1 MTDVTPRLMF
11 VHAHPDD
18 ESSKGA
24 PTAAKYHRAG
34 ARVVLVC
41 ATDGSAGDVL
51 NPNHPDV
58 DPADM
63 PALRER
69 ELAAAVDVIGFDE
82 VHALGFVDS
91 GLPEDLAD
99 VPAGCFADLPL
110 DDTAE
115 ALADVIRAERPHVV
129 VTYSPDGGYPHPD
142 HIRVHAFTMRALEL
156 AASDDEAGWR
166 VPRTVFGSGFSR
178 VRLEAIHQAML
189 DRGMESPFASWLE
202 DREERDADTPPD
214 IRIDV
219 ADLFDVRDD
228 ALRAH
233 ASQVDPDGRWFQL
246 PRAVEADVWPWE
258 TYVILDGKPA
268 PEDADDL
275 FAGLDLTA

>member
-1 MTDVTPRLMF
+1 VSEITPRLLF

-24 PTAAKYHRAG
+24 PTAAKYGRAG

-69 ELAAAVDVIGFDE
+69 ELDAAVEIIGFDE
-82 VHALGFVDS
+82 VYRLGFVDS
-91 GLPEDLAD
+91 GLPDDPSD
-99 VPAGCFADLPL
+99 VPPGCFADRPL
-110 DDTAE
+110 DEVA
-115 ALADVIRAERPHVV
+115 APLADVLRDERPHVV
-129 VTYSPDGGYPHPD
+129 VTYAPDGGYPHPD
-142 HIRVHAFTMRALEL
+142 HIRVHAATMRALEL
-156 AASDDEAGWR
+156 AAEPDDGWR
-166 VPRTVFGSGFSR
+166 VPRTVFGAGFPR

-189 DRGMESPFASWLE
+189 DRGLESPFASWL
-202 DREERDADTPPD
+202 DNREERDADRPH
-214 IRIDV
+214 DV
-219 ADLFDVRDD
+219 AVDVRDLFHVRDD

-233 ASQVDPDGRWFQL
+233 ASQVDPEGQWFDM
-246 PRAVEADVWPWE
+246 PRDVEAEVWPWE

-268 PEDADDL
+268 PEGADDL
-275 FAGLDLTA
+275 FAGLDLTD